1 MISEVDTVPKSE
13 VFLEDCMIGMARYPD
28 KYFDLAIVD
37 PPYGLGKRLT
47 DGGGNHLKFK
57 NFKEIQ
63 QWDTVPDRSYFT
75 ELFRIS
81 RDQIIWGGNYFDLGP
96 SRGYA
101 IWDKMQSVPNF
112 SATEYA
118 WTSYDCPSRI
128 FRYRQ
133 AGCFGESKI
142 HPTQKPVDLYKW
154 LIDLY
159 GNMNGYRSIVDT
171 HLGSGS
177 SRIAALEMG
186 YSFTGFEISPD
197 YFNAQEKR
205 FSQHKSQLRLGI

>member
-1 MISEVDTVPKSE
+1 MLSD
-13 VFLEDCMIGMARYPD
+13 VFNMDCMEGMKQFPD
-28 KYFDLAIVD
+28 KHFDLAIVD

-63 QWDTVPDRSYFT
+63 AWDYAPDPSYFT
-75 ELFRIS
+75 ELFRVS
-81 RDQIIWGGNYFDLGP
+81 RDQIIWGGNYFTLGP

-118 WTSYDCPSRI
+118 WTSYDCPSKI

-133 AGCFGESKI
+133 AGCFGEMKI
-142 HPTQKPVDLYKW
+142 HPTQKPVALYKW
-154 LIDLY
+154 LIHEY
-159 GNMNGYRSIVDT
+159 GNMNGYQNILDT
-171 HLGSGS
+171 HVGSGS
-177 SRIAALEMG
+177 SRIASHEMG
-186 YSFTGFEISPD
+186 FDFVGYEINKV
-197 YFNAQEKR
+197 YFDDQERR
-205 FSQHKSQLRLGI
+205 FNNYRSQLKLSL